1 MKNLAD
7 AAEQLAQKDKLM
19 KGYEDFQDKRKYW
32 FYSPNNHLN
41 GATSKPSFSS
51 WKDWTRLSQNQKRY
65 LIEQAGLNERSISS
79 KDEEKLLKAHK
90 AWPAEYSVVYW
101 GGGDDNY
108 TCNIFVGDSLFYAG
122 KTIFG
127 KYHSAKAFYD
137 GQVPD
142 FKLVDKKEGVQRGDV
157 AAFGGTHLEIVT
169 SVTKEEPW
177 FGDPYYSF
185 CSRGAGRGGS
195 DQGTEKCGGAW
206 FNQDRYVE
214 EENIR
219 FYRLVR

>member
-7 AAEQLAQKDKLM
+7 VAEQLAQKDKLL
-19 KGYEDFQDKRKYW
+19 KSYEDFQDKRKSW
-32 FYSPNNHLN
+32 FYSPNKHLS
-41 GATSKPSFSS
+41 GATPKPSFSS
-51 WKDWTRLSQNQKRY
+51 WKDWGRLGQNQKRY

-79 KDEEKLLKAHK
+79 KDEEKLLKAHRG
-90 AWPAEYSVVYW
+90 WPAEYSVVYW
-101 GGGDDNY
+101 GGGEDNY

-157 AAFGGTHLEIVT
+157 AAFGGTHLEIVI
-169 SVTKEEPW
+169 SVSKEKDW
-177 FGDPYYSF
+177 WGDLSF
-185 CSRGAGRGGS
+185 CSRGAGRVS
-195 DQGTEKCGGAW
+195 DQGTEKCGGSW
-206 FNQDRYVE
+206 FGKDRYVE
-214 EENIR
+214 EEDIR